1 MTSQYRVTPR
11 KRKGGKQYFVQ
22 RILDRRQ
29 VGKPFRL
36 KTEALAYKFELDAK
50 APEQTSGIK
59 VHAAYKGF
67 VDWMDKQSG
76 PGKKLNKRST
86 DPYGYD
92 YNLRISKY
100 MEDKVLSDFKVKD
113 MERYLEKAYDEGVPY
128 KTLKRSVQFFKQF
141 INRMV
146 VDEHNPCLDV
156 LKFDVT
162 KFNYILSKDQDQ
174 MYKPEVSL
182 VEDHHLSNENGTG
195 IFNLYIKEAPV
206 KPDSAVTYA
215 LFSILSLTGLRI
227 EEILGLKKAAVDLE
241 RKLLHIKGVYNPA
254 EGGFVRKTKNKAS
267 KRALELGATGK
278 EFFLWYLHYL
288 NKHSKHNDYLFPSP
302 VTKDAARGYQ
312 SCRKLMWKAYS
323 RVGLAK
329 MEYSDGNTYKVISH
343 LKGSPTKTFRHKFC
357 NALVEAMNRQP
368 LLTANYVKQSAG
380 HSQLATTKEIYGNKK
395 VVGDQELRDARAA
408 AKEKAL
414 NANIIPIPKLIANN

>member
-1 MTSQYRVTPR
+1 MTTQYRVTP
-11 KRKGGKQYFVQ
+11 KRNKWIVQ
-22 RILDRRQ
+22 RVLDRKTC
-29 VGKPFRL
+29 GKPFRL
-36 KTEALAYKFELDAK
+36 KTEALSYKFELDGK
-50 APEQTSGIK
+50 APENPSGIK
-59 VHAAYKGF
+59 VHAAYKSF
-67 VDWMDKQSG
+67 VEWMDKQSG
-76 PGKKLNKRST
+76 PDKKLNKKST
-86 DPYGYD
+86 DPYAYD

-113 MERYLEKAYDEGVPY
+113 MERYLEIAYDDGVPY

-141 INRMV
+141 IKRMV
-146 VDEHNPCLDV
+146 VDEHSPCQDV

-162 KFNYILSKDQDQ
+162 SFNYILSKDQDL
-174 MYKPEVSL
+174 MYTPDVSL

-195 IFNLYIKEAPV
+195 IFDLYIKEAPI

-227 EEILGLKKAAVDLE
+227 EEVLGLKKSAVDLE
-241 RKLLHIKGVYNPA
+241 RNLLHIRGVSYPA
-254 EGGFVRKTKNKAS
+254 EGGFIKKTKNKAS
-267 KRALELGATGK
+267 MRALELGPTGK
-278 EFFLWYLHYL
+278 RFFIWYLDYL
-288 NKHSKHNDYLFPSP
+288 NNQSKYNDYLFPSP
-302 VTKDAARGYQ
+302 VRKGFARAYQ
-312 SCRKLMWKAYS
+312 SCRKLMWKAYA

-329 MEYSDGNTYKVISH
+329 LMYSDHNTYTIISE

-395 VVGDQELRDARAA
+395 VIGDQVLRDARAA
-408 AKEKAL
+408 AKEEAL
-414 NANIIPIPKLIANN
+414 NVNIIPVPKLISQN